1 MKQILIVILSVCCWQ
16 WGAAQIPDFARNPTS
31 GNTSGGGSAPNNQ
44 GFKVV
49 FPDSLPVHYF
59 YADAPFQL
67 YALKDT
73 LLDNFQQYD
82 PTRQLNYFD
91 YSHLGD
97 VGLPHRP
104 FMYQPIEREGF
115 HFGFNQFHLLE
126 WDNDNVRYFVNPKPY
141 TEAYYSQANSQDEF
155 ILKAI
160 ASIKLSDKIKA
171 AADFRRIRQDGVY
184 QRQALKHGNLTFS
197 AWYRSPDNRHQTYF
211 SYLTNNFF
219 QQNNG
224 GLQNIAA
231 IGTGGLFDN
240 RSLLSVNLSA
250 AQSQYNTD
258 KFSITNY
265 WNLNRRKNS
274 AVTVDSLPAIDSLN
288 LGRPKPPKPIS
299 KPKNNNEAQILVM
312 HRLTYDASSYKFYDT
327 SPPTDST
334 IYGNLMVDSRGLR
347 NVMSYRAVE
356 NIAKARLAYYGNLDV
371 GLRYKLFF
379 IDQEPRD
386 SIIHNLFL
394 MGDWQLDTKRD
405 NFGAKAK
412 FRFGLL
418 DNRADYLLDVEAFL
432 NIGNIGTLKGRLLS
446 QRYSPSLMQHRAF
459 ISQREVWN
467 NDFNKPIENSLTASL
482 EIPRT
487 RTTLHVQN
495 HLINNLIYY
504 DSLATPQQASSA
516 VNILQFLVSQNF
528 KIRAFHLDNTVG
540 FQQVSNTDVLHFPT
554 LMSKHSMYFEGVL
567 FNVALSRIGVDV
579 RYNTGYYADNFQP
592 ATGQFYLQNHTLI
605 TNPPL
610 IDVFFATK
618 IQTLRV
624 FAKVENLNELIFTDT
639 FFTTNNYTLMA
650 PQYPIRDWTIRFGL
664 HWRFYD

>member
-1 MKQILIVILSVCCWQ
+1 MKQTLIVILSICCWQ
-16 WGAAQIPDFARNPTS
+16 WAEAQIPDFARNPTS
-31 GNTSGGGSAPNNQ
+31 GNTSGSGAAPNNQ
-44 GFKVV
+44 NFKIVY
-49 FPDSLPVHYF
+49 PDSLPVHYF

-67 YALKDT
+67 YALDDT

-82 PTRQLNYFD
+82 PTRQLSYFD

-115 HFGFNQFHLLE
+115 HFGLNQFHLLE
-126 WDNDNVRYFVNPKPY
+126 WNNDKVRYFVNPKPY

-160 ASIKLSDKIKA
+160 ASIKLTDKIKA

-197 AWYRSPDNRHQTYF
+197 AWYRSPDNRHQAYF

-224 GLQNIAA
+224 GLENVAA
-231 IGTGGLFDN
+231 IGAGGLFDS

-250 AQSQYNTD
+250 AQSQYNTN

-265 WNLNRRKNS
+265 WNLNRRKS
-274 AVTVDSLPAIDSLN
+274 SPISIDSLPPIDSLN
-288 LGRPKPPKPIS
+288 LGRPKPVLKS
-299 KPKNNNEAQILVM
+299 KKNNNQAQILVM

-327 SPPTDST
+327 SPPEDST
-334 IYGNLMVDSRGLR
+334 VYGNLMVDSRGLR
-347 NVMSYRAVE
+347 NVMSYRAIE
-356 NIAKARLAYYGNLDV
+356 NVAKARLSYYGNLDV

-386 SIIHNLFL
+386 TIIHNLFL

-418 DNRADYLLDVEAFL
+418 DNGADYLLDAEAFL
-432 NIGNIGTLKGRLLS
+432 NIGKIGKLNGQLLS
-446 QRYSPSLMQHRAF
+446 QRYSPALMQHRVF
-459 ISQREVWN
+459 ISQQEVWN
-467 NDFNKPIENSLTASL
+467 NDFNKPIENSLMVSL
-482 EIPRT
+482 AIPRT
-487 RTTLHVQN
+487 RTTLHFQN

-504 DSLATPQQASSA
+504 DTLAIPQQANAA

-528 KIRAFHLDNTVG
+528 KLRAFHLDNTVG
-540 FQQVSNTDVLHFPT
+540 FQQVSNTNLLHFPT
-554 LMSKHSMYFEGVL
+554 LMSKHSMYFEGIL
-567 FNVALSRIGVDV
+567 FKVALSRIGIDV
-579 RYNTGYYADNFQP
+579 RYNTDYYADNFQP

-605 TNPPL
+605 SNPPL

-639 FFTTNNYTLMA
+639 FFATNNYTLMA